1 MKIGETINPASNKTS
16 AHQFDDFL
24 LKPLSKGRRGD
35 QLIRINISR
44 NTLIAIIFSL
54 LIHVLFLFSVVPHIQ
69 FDNASA
75 PQPQAIEVS
84 LAPPKPPKVIEP
96 KVVEV
101 PQEITQEKPQ
111 VKPQVKPIPKQIK
124 PSPKVIA
131 QKPNANVKPAFTVP
145 DVVTTPKPAPPQD
158 NVADMASYVKMQQA
172 KRQASETDAAKQNAE
187 AVAREIG
194 PSEDEKRNERIKAN
208 FKRGSNGLFN
218 ISSLTS
224 RHATFSFKGW
234 TNDYSN
240 AQLQFFE
247 VEATGNQNIQ
257 LLIVKRMISLI
268 REHYQGDF
276 NWESH
281 RLDRVIVQSA
291 RLEDNAGLE
300 EFLMKELF

>member
-1 MKIGETINPASNKTS
+1 MEIGKTIESASNAASVTEL
-16 AHQFDDFL
+16 DDFL
-24 LKPLSKGRRGD
+24 LESLSKGGRGD
-35 QLIRINISR
+35 QFIRLNISR

-54 LIHVLFLFSVVPHIQ
+54 LIHALILLSVVPHIQ
-69 FDNASA
+69 FDNAAA
-75 PQPQAIEVS
+75 PQPRAIEVS
-84 LAPPKPPKVIEP
+84 LAPPKPAKVIAPKVAEAPAEKPVPKVI
-96 KVVEV
+96 KS
-101 PQEITQEKPQ
+101 T
-111 VKPQVKPIPKQIK
+111 
-124 PSPKVIA
+124 PKVIA
-131 QKPNANVKPAFTVP
+131 QKPNPNVKPAFTVP
-145 DVVTTPKPAPPQD
+145 DVIATSKPVPETTTPKDNAPT
-158 NVADMASYVKMQQA
+158 DMASYVKA
-172 KRQASETDAAKQNAE
+172 RQAQRQAAETDAAKQNAE

-218 ISSLTS
+218 ITSLSS

-247 VEATGNQNIQ
+247 VDAAGNQDIK

-291 RLEDNAGLE
+291 RPEDNAGLE

>member
-1 MKIGETINPASNKTS
+1 MKIGETINLASNKTS

-69 FDNASA
+69 FDNAA
-75 PQPQAIEVS
+75 VPQPQAIEVS

-101 PQEITQEKPQ
+101 PQEMPQ
-111 VKPQVKPIPKQIK
+111 VKPKPKQIK

-145 DVVTTPKPAPPQD
+145 DVVATSKPAPPQD
-158 NVADMASYVKMQQA
+158 NVTDMASYVKMQQA
-172 KRQASETDAAKQNAE
+172 KRQSSETDAAKQNAE

-247 VEATGNQNIQ
+247 VEATGNQNIK

-276 NWESH
+276 NWQSH

>member
-1 MKIGETINPASNKTS
+1 MKIGETINSASNKTS
-16 AHQFDDFL
+16 VHQFDDFL

-54 LIHVLFLFSVVPHIQ
+54 LIHALILFSVVPHIQ

-84 LAPPKPPKVIEP
+84 LALPKPPKVIEP

-101 PQEITQEKPQ
+101 PQEI
-111 VKPQVKPIPKQIK
+111 PQVKPIPKKIK

-145 DVVTTPKPAPPQD
+145 DVVATSKPVPPQD
-158 NVADMASYVKMQQA
+158 NVTDMASYVKMQQA

-194 PSEDEKRNERIKAN
+194 PSEDEKRSERIKAN

-247 VEATGNQNIQ
+247 VEATGNQNIK

-281 RLDRVIVQSA
+281 RLDRVVVQSA